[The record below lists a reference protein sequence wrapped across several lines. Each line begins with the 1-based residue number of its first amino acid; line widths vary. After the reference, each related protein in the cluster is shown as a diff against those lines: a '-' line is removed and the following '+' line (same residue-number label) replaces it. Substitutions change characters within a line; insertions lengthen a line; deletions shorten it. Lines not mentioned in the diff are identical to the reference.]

1 MKNILVP
8 TDYSTTA
15 LNATTYA
22 LNLAKQIKA
31 KVTLLHIYN
40 IPVTPT
46 DFPVIVTSIDEFE
59 SSNKQQLEKHISE
72 LKTKHP
78 EVLEIKGILKLGFVF
93 DEIKN
98 VVETEKVDLV
108 IMGITG
114 AGRIA
119 ELLIGSNATRV
130 VQNLNCPAIVIPP
143 DATYKPIKN
152 IVFACDYAESE
163 KYKAIDTLVEYVKI
177 LDAKLMVLNIGNP
190 SEKHTY
196 SKELAGRL
204 LEYIFENAGEAPE
217 LPNKIDYSMHKRK
230 DEDITHG
237 INRFAEK
244 HNADLIVMIPKK
256 HSLLS
261 SLFSESNTKKMA
273 FHTHIPVL
281 ALHEE

>member
-1 MKNILVP
+1 MKHILVP

-15 LNATTYA
+15 LNATNYA

-40 IPVTPT
+40 IPVPPT
-46 DFPVIVTSIDEFE
+46 DFPMVVSSIDEIE
-59 SSNKQQLEKHISE
+59 NSNKQQLKKHVDE
-72 LKTKHP
+72 LTTKHP
-78 EVLEIKGILKLGFVF
+78 EVLEIKGIVKLGFVF
-93 DEIKN
+93 DEIKC
-98 VVETEKVDLV
+98 VVETEKVDLI

-119 ELLIGSNATRV
+119 EIIIGSNATRV
-130 VQNLNCPAIVIPP
+130 VQNLNCPAIIIPP
-143 DATYKPIKN
+143 GANYKPIKN
-152 IVFACDYAESE
+152 IVFACDYTESE
-163 KYKAIDTLVEYVKI
+163 KYKAIDTLVEYVKM

-204 LEYIFENAGEAPE
+204 LEYIFENASEAPE

-244 HNADLIVMIPKK
+244 YNADLIVMIPKK
-256 HSLLS
+256 NDFLS
-261 SLFSESNTKKMA
+261 NLFNKSNTKKMA

-281 ALHEE
+281 TLHEE